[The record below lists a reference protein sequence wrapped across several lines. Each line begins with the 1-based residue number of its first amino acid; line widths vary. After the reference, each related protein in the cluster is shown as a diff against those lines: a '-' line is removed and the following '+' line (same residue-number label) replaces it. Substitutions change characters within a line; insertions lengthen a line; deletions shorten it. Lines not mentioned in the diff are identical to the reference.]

1 MEITNAPLE
10 MTPVQKRALEI
21 YCESANIY
29 TDYKPM
35 TFTELSEKLEKENMP
50 VGKSTL
56 QRWSKKFDFKSYLDL
71 HLQQITIADASDK
84 QQRKALSVAVEKKL
98 VDVKRNNELTA
109 GFCEIMEEFIQQ
121 VLEDNEKGKR
131 ISNDVMK
138 IAITGYGI
146 TGGREDKMLDRIANA
161 GADKIT
167 SAEMLEQHKAIEIEI
182 EDE

>member
-1 MEITNAPLE
+1 MEVSSKPIE
-10 MTPVQKRALEI
+10 MTPIQKRALEL

-98 VDVKRNNELTA
+98 VDVKRHNELTA

-121 VLEDNEKGKR
+121 VLEDKGKGRR

-161 GADKIT
+161 GTEKLS
-167 SAEMLEQHKAIEIEI
+167 SAELLEQHNMIELEIE
-182 EDE
+182 E